1 MSDLSSEAK
10 KLKQEYFRK
19 YREKNREKI
28 NAYRREYYKANS
40 KRVNS
45 YNDRYWENKA
55 ESLREEE
62 ISEEQSPA
70 IKPLSI

>member
-45 YNDRYWENKA
+45 YNDKYWENKA

-70 IKPLSI
+70 TKPLSI